1 MRLWGGLGEYCG
13 WGRLEQRKEVG
24 RGKKRDG
31 REGWR
36 QRRRNRKRGG
46 SVECVLLFFTLP
58 PLSFHHKVD
67 EGCLSSVIVFSG
79 SRTYEINAKRKT
91 GQGEKGLKCSSLLMK
106 CI

>member
-1 MRLWGGLGEYCG
+1 MGWAGRVPWLGETG
-13 WGRLEQRKEVG
+13 TEKG
-24 RGKKRDG
+24 G

-46 SVECVLLFFTLP
+46 SVEWVLFFFTLP

-79 SRTYEINAKRKT
+79 SRTYERNAKRKT

-106 CI
+106 YIQQTLYDLVSVG